1 MFSKPKP
8 LQQLAVSALLIALD
22 VVFTRV
28 LAINTP
34 LMKIGLGFTAVAV
47 SAMLYGPAWAALT
60 AGLGDLIGAL
70 LFPTGAYFPG
80 FTLTAALTGLIFG
93 LFLYRR
99 ENSWLRAFLAALT
112 NCLLVTLVLN
122 TLMIAVFFRSS
133 PAELAGADLARFME
147 LTNFRQLLAA
157 RVPQFFIMTA
167 VQTAVIGGVLESPLI
182 LREIRGEPGKKS
194 EKKVLTSRCLSS
206 ILIER
211 SKDSRWRK
219 P

>member
-1 MFSKPKP
+1 MSEQKNKIT
-8 LQQLAVSALLIALD
+8 LRQLTVSALLIALD

-47 SAMLYGPAWAALT
+47 SAMLYGPLWAALT

-70 LFPTGAYFPG
+70 MFPTGAYFPG
-80 FTLTAALTGLIFG
+80 FTLTAALTGFIFG

-99 ENSWLRAFLAALT
+99 EGKWLRAFLAALT
-112 NCLLVTLVLN
+112 NSFFVTLALN
-122 TLMIAVFFRSS
+122 TLLIAVFFRSS
-133 PAELAGADLARFME
+133 PQELRGADFARFLE
-147 LTNFRQLLAA
+147 LTNMKTLLAA

-167 VQTAVIGGVLESPLI
+167 VQTAVICVLQASPAL
-182 LREIRGEPGKKS
+182 LRLFREKSSEKS
-194 EKKVLTSRCLSS
+194 EKN
-206 ILIER
+206 
-211 SKDSRWRK
+211 

>member
-1 MFSKPKP
+1 MSEQKNKIT
-8 LQQLAVSALLIALD
+8 LRQLTVSALLIALD

-47 SAMLYGPAWAALT
+47 SAMLYGPLWAALT

-70 LFPTGAYFPG
+70 MFPTGAYFPG

-99 ENSWLRAFLAALT
+99 EGKWLRAFLAALT
-112 NCLLVTLVLN
+112 NSFFVTLALN
-122 TLMIAVFFRSS
+122 TLLIAVFFRSS
-133 PAELAGADLARFME
+133 PQELRGADFARFLE
-147 LTNFRQLLAA
+147 LTNMKTLLAA

-167 VQTAVIGGVLESPLI
+167 VQTAVICVLQASPAL
-182 LREIRGEPGKKS
+182 LRLFREKSSEKS
-194 EKKVLTSRCLSS
+194 EKN
-206 ILIER
+206 
-211 SKDSRWRK
+211 

>member
-1 MFSKPKP
+1 MSGQKNGIT
-8 LQQLAVSALLIALD
+8 LRQLTVSALLIALD

-47 SAMLYGPAWAALT
+47 SAMLYGPLWAALT

-99 ENSWLRAFLAALT
+99 EGKWLRAFLAALT
-112 NCLLVTLVLN
+112 NSFFVTLALN
-122 TLMIAVFFRSS
+122 TLLIAVFFRSS
-133 PAELAGADLARFME
+133 PSELAGASFEEFMRI
-147 LTNFRQLLAA
+147 TNFRELAEA
-157 RVPQFFIMTA
+157 RGVQFLIMTA
-167 VQTAVIGGVLESPLI
+167 VQTAVICVLQASPAL
-182 LREIRGEPGKKS
+182 LRLFREKSSEKS
-194 EKKVLTSRCLSS
+194 EKN
-206 ILIER
+206 
-211 SKDSRWRK
+211 

>member
-1 MFSKPKP
+1 MSEQKNGIT
-8 LQQLAVSALLIALD
+8 LRQLTVSALLIALD

-47 SAMLYGPAWAALT
+47 SAMLYGPLWAALT

-70 LFPTGAYFPG
+70 MFPTGAYFPG

-99 ENSWLRAFLAALT
+99 EGKWLRAFLAALT
-112 NCLLVTLVLN
+112 NCFFVTLVLN
-122 TLMIAVFFRSS
+122 TLLIAVFFRSS
-133 PAELAGADLARFME
+133 PQEFRGADFARFLE
-147 LTNFRQLLAA
+147 LTNLKQLTEA
-157 RVPQFFIMTA
+157 RSVQFLIMTA
-167 VQTAVIGGVLESPLI
+167 VQTAVIEALQASPAL
-182 LREIRGEPGKKS
+182 LRLFREKSSGKS
-194 EKKVLTSRCLSS
+194 EKN
-206 ILIER
+206 
-211 SKDSRWRK
+211 

>member
-1 MFSKPKP
+1 MSEQKIT
-8 LQQLAVSALLIALD
+8 LRQLTVSALLIALD

-34 LMKIGLGFTAVAV
+34 LMRIGLGFTAVAV
-47 SAMLYGPAWAALT
+47 SAMLYGPLWAALT
-60 AGLGDLIGAL
+60 AALGDLIGAL

-99 ENSWLRAFLAALT
+99 EGKWLRAFLAALT
-112 NCLLVTLVLN
+112 NSFVVTLVLN
-122 TLMIAVFFRSS
+122 TLLIAVFFRSS
-133 PAELAGADLARFME
+133 PQELRGADLARFLE
-147 LTNFRQLLAA
+147 LTNLRALLAA

-167 VQTAVIGGVLESPLI
+167 VQTAVICALQASPAL
-182 LREIRGEPGKKS
+182 LRLFREKSAGKS
-194 EKKVLTSRCLSS
+194 EKN
-206 ILIER
+206 
-211 SKDSRWRK
+211 